1 MSNPSDFIIENGV
14 LTKYVGPGG
23 DVVIPEGVTSIGIQ
37 AFSYCES
44 LTNVVIPA
52 GVTRIGYAAFS
63 GCRAL
68 ESVTIPDGVTSIGY
82 LAFSYCS
89 ALESVTI
96 PEGVTEIGKAV
107 FSGCSRLAKLV
118 LPESLGSIAKYLIWK
133 GSSTDISIPDISRLP
148 ASLRINALRCF
159 MKDGAPKDDPR
170 FESHCK
176 YIKANAAKLVEQ
188 AIKDKRLLSLMCA
201 EKLITPK
208 NAALYVEAAQ
218 QTGDAEAITM
228 MLDYQANKISAKQKE
243 SLEKRKEKE
252 QDTITER
259 MAARR
264 GKAGVEGLNIAVT
277 GKLETFEKRDDLKK
291 LLIEKGAKLASGLSA
306 KVDYLIMNDPQSD
319 SAKAKKA
326 QELGIEVLTEREF
339 NEKIDRIF
347 VIKKHELIAYY
358 GNGGDVTIPAGVT
371 SIGDLAFFRCS
382 NLRSVVIPEGVT
394 SIGDLA
400 FWCCHSLAS
409 VTIPE
414 SVTCIGNGAFQDC
427 GALTSVKIPEGVT
440 SIGDNAFLG
449 CESLTSV
456 TIPESVTSI
465 GDRAFRG
472 CRALANPD
480 GFVIVN
486 GILFDYV
493 GAGEDVR
500 IPEGV
505 TSIGDRAFFGCESI
519 ERVAIPASVTSIEKE
534 AFGAMW
540 QHQNLTICAP
550 AGSHA
555 EQYAK
560 EHGIPFEAE

>member
-1 MSNPSDFIIENGV
+1 MSSMSDFIIENGN
-14 LTKYVGPGG
+14 LTQYVGPGG
-23 DVVIPEGVTSIGIQ
+23 DVVIPDGVTIIGDE
-37 AFSYCES
+37 AFRWCKG
-44 LTNVVIPA
+44 LT
-52 GVTRIGYAAFS
+52 
-63 GCRAL
+63 
-68 ESVTIPDGVTSIGY
+68 SVTIPDGVTRIGDG
-82 LAFSYCS
+82 AFYGCRS
-89 ALESVTI
+89 LESITI
-96 PEGVTEIGKAV
+96 PEGVTEIGEAV

-118 LPESLGSIAKYLIWK
+118 LPESLESIGKDLIWE
-133 GSSTDISIPDISRLP
+133 SSATDISIPDISRLP

-264 GKAGVEGLNIAVT
+264 GKVGVEGLNIAVT

-347 VIKKHELIAYY
+347 VIEEHELKAYY
-358 GNGGDVTIPAGVT
+358 GAGGDVTIPESVT
-371 SIGDLAFFRCS
+371 SIGRFAFLSC
-382 NLRSVVIPEGVT
+382 RSLESVRIPEGVT
-394 SIGDLA
+394 SIGDSA

-440 SIGDNAFLG
+440 RIGDCAFWG
-449 CESLTSV
+449 CSALTSV
-456 TIPESVTSI
+456 S
-465 GDRAFRG
+465 
-472 CRALANPD
+472 
-480 GFVIVN
+480 
-486 GILFDYV
+486 
-493 GAGEDVR
+493 

-505 TSIGDRAFFGCESI
+505 TSIGDSAFFGCESL
-519 ERVAIPASVTSIEKE
+519 ERVTFPASVTSIGKE

-540 QHQNLTICAP
+540 QHKNLTIYAP
-550 AGSHA
+550 AGAYA

-560 EHGIPFEAE
+560 ENNIPFEAE